1 MSETT
6 ENLKAAFA
14 GESQAS
20 RKYAAF
26 AKKAEEEGYPQVA
39 KLFRAAS
46 QAEMVHAFNHLKAMG
61 GIQGTADNLRAAI
74 AGETYEVDEM
84 YPPFVATAEEEE
96 NKKAR
101 NSFFWAMEVEK
112 VHAALYKKALE
123 SLSSPAEEVDIYV
136 CPVCGYTHE
145 GTPPE
150 KCPVCGTPGKRF
162 GLVE

>member
-1 MSETT
+1 MPDTT

-26 AKKAEEEGYPQVA
+26 ARKAEEEGYPQVA
-39 KLFRAAS
+39 KLFRAAAM
-46 QAEMVHAFNHLKAMG
+46 AETVHAYNHLKALG
-61 GIQGTADNLRAAI
+61 GIQSTGDNLRAAI
-74 AGETYEVDEM
+74 AGENYEVAEM
-84 YPPFVATAEEEE
+84 YPGFISTAEAEE

-101 NSFFWAMEVEK
+101 TSFFWAMEVEK
-112 VHAALYKKALE
+112 VHAALYQKALE
-123 SLSSPAEEVDIYV
+123 GLSSPAEEVEIYV

-145 GTPPE
+145 GAPPE

-162 GLVE
+162 ELVE